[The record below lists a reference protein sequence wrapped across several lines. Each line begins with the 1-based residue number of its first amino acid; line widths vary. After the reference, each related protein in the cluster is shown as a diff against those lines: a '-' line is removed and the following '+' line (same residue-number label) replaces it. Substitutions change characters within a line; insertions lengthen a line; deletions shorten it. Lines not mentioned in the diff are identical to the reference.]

1 MSNKSFFVLLG
12 AVLSPFA
19 IIWTVENMGVS
30 AGLLLFFAASFGV
43 ISHFRKHRDI

>member
-19 IIWTVENMGVS
+19 IIWTMENVGTKS
-30 AGLLLFFAASFGV
+30 ALLLFIVCTFMF
-43 ISHFRKHRDI
+43 ISYFKRAKDV